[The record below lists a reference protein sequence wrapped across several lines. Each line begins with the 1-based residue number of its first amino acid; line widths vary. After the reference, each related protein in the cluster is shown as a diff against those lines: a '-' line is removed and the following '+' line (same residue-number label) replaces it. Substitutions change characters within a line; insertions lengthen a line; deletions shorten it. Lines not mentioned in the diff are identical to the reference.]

1 MVSSLNDTT
10 LHKCDPDDAYLLTV
24 QQVSHDTHEAE
35 LDTYEDRKE
44 KNRQLHMKFQRS
56 LISSWWWSQILLP
69 FTAAAS
75 SPGASNRPP
84 KLKSC
89 FWLKLYAAS
98 LVLREHQDVWWKYL
112 CSDITLNWP
121 QPPAMHEQHLISSFS
136 YWVDTV
142 PTVSSQANV
151 VKSRSDVFSFSIHI
165 STRINWLLC
174 LFICHVSKAA
184 DYTQ

>member
-1 MVSSLNDTT
+1 MVSKW
-10 LHKCDPDDAYLLTV
+10 HHPPQMWPWWCIFV
-24 QQVSHDTHEAE
+24 
-35 LDTYEDRKE
+35 DRSKPWHIWG
-44 KNRQLHMKFQRS
+44 RQFHMKFQHS

-69 FTAAAS
+69 VTAAVS
-75 SPGASNRPP
+75 SPGASNRP

-98 LVLREHQDVWWKYL
+98 SVLREHQDVWWKYL

-151 VKSRSDVFSFSIHI
+151 VKSR
-165 STRINWLLC
+165 
-174 LFICHVSKAA
+174 
-184 DYTQ
+184 